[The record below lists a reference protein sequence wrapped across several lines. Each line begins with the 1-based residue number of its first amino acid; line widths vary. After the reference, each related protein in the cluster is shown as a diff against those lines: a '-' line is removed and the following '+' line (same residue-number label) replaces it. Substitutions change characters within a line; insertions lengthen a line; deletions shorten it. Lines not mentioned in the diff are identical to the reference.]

1 MHLSLSVAPE
11 VLNFVPYTAKVKDLY
26 QISQIAV
33 KETKVCNSFTL
44 KEKKNRLFLVLADL
58 SLKLTNEGVNLYFD
72 HVCSR
77 SRPYILTFLDR
88 F

>member
-1 MHLSLSVAPE
+1 MQLSLSVAPE

-44 KEKKNRLFLVLADL
+44 KEKKTDSFLYLHTYA
-58 SLKLTNEGVNLYFD
+58 LKLTNEGANLYFD

-77 SRPYILTFLDR
+77 SRPYTSTFLDR

>member
-1 MHLSLSVAPE
+1 MQLSLSVAPE

-44 KEKKNRLFLVLADL
+44 KEKKTDSFLYLHTYA
-58 SLKLTNEGVNLYFD
+58 LKLTNEGAISCVD
-72 HVCSR
+72 
-77 SRPYILTFLDR
+77 
-88 F
+88 